1 MCLVPLGQGK
11 TGGWRMLHF
20 FRNEGTPAY
29 QLLVFGKN
37 KTANFTAAE
46 RAELTGICDAIAATY
61 GRRT

>member
-1 MCLVPLGQGK
+1 
-11 TGGWRMLHF
+11 MLHF